1 MIVSK
6 RLMRRTRSSSTTEN
20 AKLLLARS
28 HCASRFVALLL
39 TGLLLISVQTGLRAG
54 WIAAKA
60 GAAQI
65 LLVLAWEK
73 TKQLQRPT
81 KPWPWM
87 DTYPV
92 AKLTIPNRDKTLIV
106 LNGSSGEAMAFGP
119 SQIRLPSNP
128 ISADSTA
135 NREETKTASL
145 VAIGG
150 HRDTHLRFLQTM
162 KIGDIVSLETAD
174 KQVRQY
180 ILESAQIVDTDKQD
194 FYVDAKTPGLLL
206 VTCYPFDALT
216 AGGPLRLIAFA
227 REKAEGAATETSAAA
242 LKNSRRENS
251 RWGA

>member
-1 MIVSK
+1 MIASK
-6 RLMRRTRSSSTTEN
+6 RLMRGTCSSGAKWNT
-20 AKLLLARS
+20 KLLQSRS
-28 HCASRFVALLL
+28 LCTSRFLALLL

-65 LLVLAWEK
+65 LLVLAWEQ
-73 TKQLQRPT
+73 TKRLQRPI

-92 AKLTIPNRDKTLIV
+92 ARLTIPNRDKTLIV
-106 LNGSSGEAMAFGP
+106 LHGSSGEAMAFGP
-119 SQIRLPSNP
+119 SQILLPSNP

-162 KIGDIVSLETAD
+162 KTGDIVSLETAD

-180 ILESAQIVDTDKQD
+180 ILESAQIIDTDKQD

-216 AGGPLRLIAFA
+216 AGGPMRFIAFA
-227 REKAEGAATETSAAA
+227 REKSKGAATETNEAAF
-242 LKNSRRENS
+242 KNSRY
-251 RWGA
+251 GT